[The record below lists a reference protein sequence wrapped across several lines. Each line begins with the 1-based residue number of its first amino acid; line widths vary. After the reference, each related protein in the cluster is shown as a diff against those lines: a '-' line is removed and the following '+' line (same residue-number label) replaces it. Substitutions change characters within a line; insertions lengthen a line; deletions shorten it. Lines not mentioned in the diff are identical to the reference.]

1 MTQQGHNPET
11 SFQFPVE
18 LHNPEPGVLYTLDAV
33 VHLTGASRRSIL
45 VYCKSGLVQSRHDPE
60 TSPMAFDDEAIYTI
74 RRIEYLRSVRGINL
88 EGIRMIFDL
97 WSQLRRLENE
107 MRFLRS

>member
-1 MTQQGHNPET
+1 MNGDRPNRGQLLE
-11 SFQFPVE
+11 V
-18 LHNPEPGVLYTLDAV
+18 HNPEPGGLYTLEAV

-45 VYCKSGLVQSRHDPE
+45 VYCKSGLVHPKQDLNADDAG
-60 TSPMAFDDEAIYTI
+60 PMTFDDEAIYKI

-97 WSQLRRLENE
+97 RTQLRRLEDE

>member
-1 MTQQGHNPET
+1 M
-11 SFQFPVE
+11 S
-18 LHNPEPGVLYTLDAV
+18 EPGETAGAQLEVHEPKPGVHYSLDAV

-45 VYCKSGLVQSRHDPE
+45 VYCKSGLVRSHSE
-60 TSPMAFDDEAIYTI
+60 EEEGPMAFDDEAIYSI

-97 WSQLRRLENE
+97 WAQLRKLEDE